1 MQVLIKSATILDRA
15 SDHHNKKRDIL
26 IFNGIIQKIAAS
38 IDQKEADLVID
49 KPNLHVSLGWFDSS
63 VSFGEPGYEQR
74 ETLANGMQV
83 SAQSGLCHVA
93 INANSAPIT
102 DNKSAVSFI
111 AQRTEGSPVNA
122 VIIGAL
128 TQGSKGIDQAEMFDM
143 NTVGCPSFYDYKR
156 PTDDVNLLKLSLQYT
171 QPFGGLVQSFPL
183 EKGLATKGVVH
194 EGIASTQL
202 GLKGISSTAETLRI
216 QRDLGI
222 LEYTGGK
229 LHIPTISSAASV
241 KLIKAAKKSGLA
253 VSCSVAAHHL
263 LFTDEVLEGFDT
275 QYKVMPPLRDKAD
288 RKALIKGLQDGTIDG
303 VTSDHNPL
311 DIESKKKE
319 FDHADFGTIGLECLF
334 GATNKA
340 LGTEAAVDAL
350 TGLRAIFGINSTTI
364 EEGQTADLSLFDPQE
379 TWTVDAKT
387 LPSFSKNCIYHG
399 HQLQGKA
406 YGMILGEKYH
416 LNDE

>member
-15 SDHHNKKRDIL
+15 SDHHNKKHDIL
-26 IFNGIIQKIAAS
+26 IFNGIIQKIASA

-49 KPNLHVSLGWFDSS
+49 RPNLHVSMGWFDSS
-63 VSFGEPGYEQR
+63 VSFGEPGYEHR
-74 ETLANGMQV
+74 ETLANGMKV

-93 INANSAPIT
+93 INPNSSPIT
-102 DNKSAVSFI
+102 DNKSAVSYI
-111 AQRTEGSPVNA
+111 AQRTADAAANA

-143 NTVGCPSFYDYKR
+143 SSVGCPSFYDYKR

-183 EKGLATKGVVH
+183 ERGLATKGVVH
-194 EGIASTQL
+194 EGVASTQL

-229 LHIPTISSAASV
+229 LHIPTISSAGSV
-241 KLIKAAKKSGLA
+241 KLIKAAKKSGLQ

-263 LFTDEVLEGFDT
+263 LLTDEVLEGFDT
-275 QYKVMPPLRDKAD
+275 QYKVLPPLRTGED

-340 LGTEAAVDAL
+340 LGTEAAVEAL
-350 TGLRAIFGINSTTI
+350 TGLREKFGINTTSI
-364 EEGQTADLSLFDPQE
+364 VEGQTADLSLFNPEQ
-379 TWTVDAKT
+379 TWTVDAKV

-399 HQLQGKA
+399 HTLKGKP
-406 YGMILGEKYH
+406 YGVILGKKLH